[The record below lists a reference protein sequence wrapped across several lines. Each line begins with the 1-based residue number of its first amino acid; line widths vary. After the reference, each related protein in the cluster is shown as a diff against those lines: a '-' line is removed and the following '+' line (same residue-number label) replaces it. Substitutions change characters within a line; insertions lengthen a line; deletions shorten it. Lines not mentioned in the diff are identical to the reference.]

1 MAAITSLK
9 IQNFRI
15 FDQEGST
22 FDLAP
27 LTFLTGCNSSGKS
40 SMVKGLLLLSSFMD
54 KLRKQGK
61 NFDITKESLGLRSL
75 QLGDF
80 QTVLNHTDNNDG
92 CIHFSYTYRPV
103 DDLFESCLLLGDK
116 VLKVEYV
123 FSADKNDV
131 EHDAWFKSLRV
142 TLEEKIILEFDT
154 YGGQESNVICPK
166 IIFNPEYL
174 YENYIYFINH
184 GLYDTI
190 GLDYDKDYP
199 FALKHVQS
207 GIIHY
212 CPILTLIGEVEKA
225 QVREILSE
233 QLLTDSDLEM
243 IVKDFEQST
252 FQTFN
257 QYYKHLESFSDA
269 QSKICKAIDF
279 LSPLKGFPD
288 ISTTRISTLDLIKD
302 SIWLEY
308 IDREKQSSIV
318 NNIEKKIDLNF
329 VAYKLMQ
336 ASYNSK
342 ELPFYTKYS
351 IEGYVDVADTIENPI
366 YNYFVKYVLNIIR
379 QAILP
384 TKIFKQICYVPSISS
399 LVKRLY
405 TLEDSNDKFSE
416 ILLRYIHSTRNTS
429 DYLRKKRENFLN
441 KWLQTFR
448 IAHHIKI
455 ENEENLGI
463 TLRLY
468 ANAEDT
474 IGCRLAD
481 VGFGITQLVSILLS
495 IITNIKYDVP
505 NWNNE
510 EEYDPYTPKPPYAII
525 AIEEPENHLHPAYQS
540 LLADM
545 FYEAWEKYG
554 IMFIVETHSEYLI
567 RKTQVLIS
575 KKQYTNQDSLDK
587 NSPFKVYYIPKN
599 DKPYEMIYRKDGNF
613 ENDFGTGFYDEAT
626 NLAFQTL

>member
-103 DDLFESCLLLGDK
+103 DDVFESHLLLGDK
-116 VLKVEYV
+116 VLEVEYV

-154 YGGQESNVICPK
+154 YGEQESNVICPK

-174 YENYIYFINH
+174 YENYIYSINH
-184 GLYDTI
+184 GLYDPLE
-190 GLDYDKDYP
+190 LDYDKDYP

-212 CPILTLIGEVEKA
+212 CPILTLIGEVDKA

-233 QLLTDSDLEM
+233 QLLTDSDLER

-257 QYYKHLESFSDA
+257 QYYKHLELLPGA
-269 QSKICKAIDF
+269 QTEICKAIHWF
-279 LSPLKGFPD
+279 SNLKNLS
-288 ISTTRISTLDLIKD
+288 RISTSHIPTMSLIKE
-302 SIWLEY
+302 SVWSEY
-308 IDREKQSSIV
+308 IDRKEEPSV
-318 NNIEKKIDLNF
+318 NNRKKNTIDLNF

-336 ASYNSK
+336 ASYNCKTLS
-342 ELPFYTKYS
+342 FYTKYANG
-351 IEGYVDVADTIENPI
+351 EYVDSNIIDNPI
-366 YNYFVKYVLNIIR
+366 YNFFVTYVLNIIR

-384 TKIFKQICYVPSISS
+384 SNLFKQICYIPSISS

-405 TLEDSNDKFSE
+405 TLEDSTDKFSE
-416 ILLRYIHSTRNTS
+416 ILLRYIHSTRNAS
-429 DYLRKKRENFLN
+429 DYLRKKRETFLN
-441 KWLQTFR
+441 KWLQTFC

-455 ENEENLGI
+455 ENENSLGI

-474 IGCRLAD
+474 VGCRLAD

-495 IITNIKYDVP
+495 IVTNIKYSVP
-505 NWNNE
+505 NLNKE
-510 EEYDPYTPKPPYAII
+510 DYYGPEPQPPYTII

-567 RKTQVLIS
+567 RKTQVLTS
-575 KKQYTNQDSLDK
+575 KKQYTNQESLYK

-626 NLAFQTL
+626 NLAFQTM

>member
-80 QTVLNHTDNNDG
+80 QTVLNHADNNDG
-92 CIHFSYTYRPV
+92 CIHFSYTYGPV
-103 DDLFESCLLLGDK
+103 DDLFESYLLLGDK
-116 VLKVEYV
+116 ILKVEYV
-123 FSADKNDV
+123 FRADKNDV

-154 YGGQESNVICPK
+154 DGEQEGNVICPK

-174 YENYIYFINH
+174 YENYIYFINYGH
-184 GLYDTI
+184 YETL

-212 CPILTLIGEVEKA
+212 CPILTLIGEVDKA

-243 IVKDFEQST
+243 IVKDFEQSS

-269 QSKICKAIDF
+269 QSKICKAINWF
-279 LSPLKGFPD
+279 SPLKGFPD

-308 IDREKQSSIV
+308 LDREKQSSIV
-318 NNIEKKIDLNF
+318 FNNIEKKIDLNF

-351 IEGYVDVADTIENPI
+351 IYGGLAGTIENPI
-366 YNYFVKYVLNIIR
+366 YNYFVKYVLNIIH

-384 TKIFKQICYVPSISS
+384 PNLFKQISYIPSIPS

-405 TLEDSNDKFSE
+405 TLEDSTDKFSE
-416 ILLRYIHSTRNTS
+416 ILLSYIHSTRNTS

-441 KWLQTFR
+441 KWLQTFC

-455 ENEENLGI
+455 ENENSLGI

-474 IGCRLAD
+474 EGCRLAD
-481 VGFGITQLVSILLS
+481 VGFGITQLMSILLS
-495 IITNIKYDVP
+495 IVTNIKYCVP
-505 NWNNE
+505 NLNDE
-510 EEYDPYTPKPPYAII
+510 DYYGPEPQPPYTII
-525 AIEEPENHLHPAYQS
+525 AIEEPEIHLHPAYQS

-575 KKQYTNQDSLDK
+575 KNQYTNQESLYK

-599 DKPYEMIYRKDGNF
+599 DKPYEMIYRQDGNF

-626 NLAFQTL
+626 NLAFQTM

>member
-61 NFDITKESLGLRSL
+61 NFDITKESLGLRNL

-80 QTVLNHTDNNDG
+80 QTVLNHADNNDG
-92 CIHFSYTYRPV
+92 CIHFSYTYRPT
-103 DDLFESCLLLGDK
+103 DDYGYQLPFASQALNI
-116 VLKVEYV
+116 EYV

-131 EHDAWFKSLRV
+131 EHDAWLKSLRV
-142 TLEEKIILEFDT
+142 SLEEKTILEFES
-154 YGGQESNVICPK
+154 YGEQEGDIICPK

-174 YENYIYFINH
+174 YKNYIDLIDH
-184 GLYDTI
+184 GGFSTLE
-190 GLDYDKDYP
+190 LDYDQYYP
-199 FALKHVQS
+199 LVLKHVQS

-212 CPILTLIGEVEKA
+212 CPILTLIGEVDKM

-257 QYYKHLESFSDA
+257 QYYKHLESFNDA
-269 QSKICKAIDF
+269 QSKICKAISYF
-279 LSPLKGFPD
+279 SSLEWLPT
-288 ISTTRISTLDLIKD
+288 ISTHRIPTLELLKD

-308 IDREKQSSIV
+308 IDRKERSPIV
-318 NNIEKKIDLNF
+318 FENQEKKIDLNF

-336 ASYNSK
+336 ASYKSK

-351 IEGYVDVADTIENPI
+351 TGGYINTFGTIENPI
-366 YNYFVKYVLNIIR
+366 YNCFVTYVINIVY

-384 TKIFKQICYVPSISS
+384 QKLFKQICYIPSISS

-405 TLEDSNDKFSE
+405 TLEDSTDKFSE

-429 DYLRKKRENFLN
+429 DYLRKKRESFLN

-455 ENEENLGI
+455 ENENSLGI

-474 IGCRLAD
+474 VGCRLAD

-495 IITNIKYDVP
+495 IVTNIKCSVP
-505 NWNNE
+505 NLNKE
-510 EEYDPYTPKPPYAII
+510 DYYGPEPQPPYTII

-575 KKQYTNQDSLDK
+575 KKQYTNQESLYK

>member
-80 QTVLNHTDNNDG
+80 QTVLNHADNNDG
-92 CIHFSYTYRPV
+92 CIHFSYTYGPV
-103 DDLFESCLLLGDK
+103 DDLFESYLLLGDK
-116 VLKVEYV
+116 ILKVEYV
-123 FSADKNDV
+123 FRADKNDV

-154 YGGQESNVICPK
+154 DGEQEGNVICPK

-174 YENYIYFINH
+174 YENYIYFINYGH
-184 GLYDTI
+184 YETL

-212 CPILTLIGEVEKA
+212 CPILTLIGEVDKA

-243 IVKDFEQST
+243 IVKDFEQSS

-269 QSKICKAIDF
+269 QSKICKAINWF
-279 LSPLKGFPD
+279 SPLKGFPD

-308 IDREKQSSIV
+308 LDREKQSSIV
-318 NNIEKKIDLNF
+318 FNNIEKKIDLNF

-351 IEGYVDVADTIENPI
+351 IYGGLAGTIENPI
-366 YNYFVKYVLNIIR
+366 YNYFVKYVLNIIH

-384 TKIFKQICYVPSISS
+384 PNLFKQISYIPSIPS

-405 TLEDSNDKFSE
+405 TLEDSTDKFSE
-416 ILLRYIHSTRNTS
+416 ILLSYIHSTRNTS

-441 KWLQTFR
+441 KWLQTFC

-455 ENEENLGI
+455 ENENSLGI

-474 IGCRLAD
+474 VGCRLAD
-481 VGFGITQLVSILLS
+481 VGFGITQLMSILLS
-495 IITNIKYDVP
+495 IVTNIKYCVP
-505 NWNNE
+505 NLNDE
-510 EEYDPYTPKPPYAII
+510 DYYGPEPQPPYTII

-567 RKTQVLIS
+567 RKTQVLTS
-575 KKQYTNQDSLDK
+575 KKQYTNQESLYK

-613 ENDFGTGFYDEAT
+613 ENDFGTGFYDEAA
-626 NLAFQTL
+626 NLAFQTM